1 MIIDL
6 VVKSKTRYTDF
17 GFWRLDCGFWVSDI
31 PEKFDLK
38 EDMTGLSKKIEFIR
52 LSDILDSPLSVISYQ
67 LSVISSTFHAK
78 VSRSETLA

>member
-1 MIIDL
+1 
-6 VVKSKTRYTDF
+6 
-17 GFWRLDCGFWVSDI
+17 VSDI

-67 LSVISSTFHAK
+67 LSIINYQFDNRLPLDITK
-78 VSRSETLA
+78 VQEYQCFEN